1 MKAKLV
7 VFSGLL
13 VICAPLQAQ
22 LKDSFEVVSAR
33 TSLPSPIRNSTAIAA
48 QQAAPELLIS
58 QKRYAE
64 AIQAYRNRILQWR
77 SSGDQAVLEQAC
89 TGLFRAQTLS
99 LKSKPQESE
108 YAACPAATMARLF
121 GRVDRDP
128 EFITYPVFEP
138 SQGWL
143 NIADPGVIY
152 RVSVRFQIDENG
164 RAGKFSF
171 PVSEGYYLQTPVIQ
185 ALKRARFLPAIKNGS
200 RVASTENQIDISFCL
215 ERGVR
220 CGSADNS

>member
-64 AIQAYRNRILQWR
+64 AIQAYRNRISQWR
-77 SSGDQAVLEQAC
+77 NGGDQAVLEQAC
-89 TGLFRAQTLS
+89 TGLFRARER
-99 LKSKPQESE
+99 PQG
-108 YAACPAATMARLF
+108 A
-121 GRVDRDP
+121 
-128 EFITYPVFEP
+128 
-138 SQGWL
+138 
-143 NIADPGVIY
+143 IAQHP
-152 RVSVRFQIDENG
+152 RQS
-164 RAGKFSF
+164 RA
-171 PVSEGYYLQTPVIQ
+171 
-185 ALKRARFLPAIKNGS
+185 
-200 RVASTENQIDISFCL
+200 
-215 ERGVR
+215 
-220 CGSADNS
+220 